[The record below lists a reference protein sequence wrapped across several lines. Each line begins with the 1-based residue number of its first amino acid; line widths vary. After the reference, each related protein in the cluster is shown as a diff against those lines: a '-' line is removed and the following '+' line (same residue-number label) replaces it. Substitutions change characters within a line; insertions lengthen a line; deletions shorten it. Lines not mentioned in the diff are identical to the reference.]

1 MNTGHY
7 FPPLRIVEDK
17 MPNHEILQ
25 TFNTA
30 FGGGGVLRVAKSK
43 NTRIIHIDPSNQQ
56 RLYLWD
62 EFYEALD
69 EYGALWIKA
78 EYLGDDEY
86 TQSHIEFSKV
96 PKEGHWEVK
105 YAKKTPPRRST
116 TTSNP
121 RVGPDG
127 KLRHSPVRPPS
138 VVPAPSVVPKVCTCG
153 CTCGA
158 RMGTT
163 F

>member
-1 MNTGHY
+1 MNTGY
-7 FPPLRIVEDK
+7 CLPPLRIVEDK
-17 MPNHEILQ
+17 MSNHEILQ

-127 KLRHSPVRPPS
+127 KLRHSPVRPPT
-138 VVPAPSVVPKVCTCG
+138 VPAPSVVPKVCTCG

>member
-1 MNTGHY
+1 MNTGRC
-7 FPPLRIVEDK
+7 FPSLRIVEDK
-17 MPNHEILQ
+17 MTNHQVLQ

-30 FGGGGVLRVAKSK
+30 FGGDAVAKVTKSK
-43 NTRIIHIDPSNQQ
+43 NTRVIHFDQSNEQ
-56 RLYLWD
+56 RIYLWD

-69 EYGALWIKA
+69 EYGAVWIKA
-78 EYLGDDEY
+78 EYLGVEVY
-86 TQSHIEFSKV
+86 EQTYIEFSKE

-116 TTSNP
+116 ALSNP
-121 RVGPDG
+121 RMDKHGT
-127 KLRHSPVRPPS
+127 LRHSPA
-138 VVPAPSVVPKVCTCG
+138 PAVVPKVCTCG

>member
-1 MNTGHY
+1 MNTGQC
-7 FPPLRIVEDK
+7 FPSLRIVEDK
-17 MPNHEILQ
+17 MTNHQVLQ

-30 FGGGGVLRVAKSK
+30 FGGDAVAKVTKSK
-43 NTRIIHIDPSNQQ
+43 NTRIIHFDQSNEQ
-56 RLYLWD
+56 RMYFWD

-69 EYGALWIKA
+69 EYGAVWIKA
-78 EYLGDDEY
+78 EYLGDEEY
-86 TQSHIEFSKV
+86 PQVHIEFSKE

-116 TTSNP
+116 ALSNP
-121 RVGPDG
+121 RMDKHGT
-127 KLRHSPVRPPS
+127 LRHSPARVPAVPS
-138 VVPAPSVVPKVCTCG
+138 VPAVAVKVCTCG

>member
-1 MNTGHY
+1 MNTGY
-7 FPPLRIVEDK
+7 CFPPLRIVEEK
-17 MPNHEILQ
+17 MTNHEIQQ

-30 FGGGGVLRVAKSK
+30 FGGDAVEKVVKSK
-43 NTRIIHIDPSNQQ
+43 NTRIIRFDQSNEQ
-56 RLYLWD
+56 RMYLWD

-69 EYGALWIKA
+69 EYGAVWIKS
-78 EYLGDDEY
+78 EYLGDEEY
-86 TQSHIEFSKV
+86 PQTHIVFSKV

-116 TTSNP
+116 TSSNP
-121 RVGPDG
+121 RVDQDG
-127 KLRHSPVRPPS
+127 KLRHSPVRVPVP
-138 VVPAPSVVPKVCTCG
+138 VPAPSVKVCTCG